1 MDLKVRRLTQTLL
14 NVRCQQGLFIRVSSK
29 LFCLNERKGYHT
41 ADSKPHFFRRLA
53 FMHSRLYL
61 SVFRPT
67 TILMLVIVG
76 LCVFIGQ
83 QAVAMATCPFCS
95 AVALTF
101 SEQIEQQEVAVVAKL
116 VEKPQLPETDTFDFP
131 DGKFEIVGVL
141 KGKKIVNTG
150 MTFKTQVVGVYPV
163 GQKFLIMG
171 QGAPDIAWT
180 TPIKTTER
188 VFEYLQKIREL
199 PASGPERLAFFQQY
213 FEDKEK
219 ILAFDAFDEFA
230 AAPYEDL
237 LKLKDQMQR
246 EKLLEFIKSPKTTI
260 NRRRLYFTM
269 LGVCGKPEDAKM
281 LEGLI
286 RSDSRKQQAGLD
298 ALVGC
303 YLTLVGKKGLPL
315 IEERFLTNEKAD
327 YVDLTNVMD
336 ALRFH
341 ATETDIISTADI
353 VPAVRTIL
361 DHPDHAD
368 IVIEDLARWGDW
380 TVVDKLAKRFKELDE
395 DDNWQRVPIAAYLLA
410 CPTEAAT
417 KHIEELEKIEPE
429 AFAKASYL
437 HNLGNVDSDDDWDN
451 DEFPVAG
458 GVEDSADQEPEA
470 EDDAAPKAK
479 TKPIPTESTTI
490 QDPKVHAALAEVPWE
505 EVDGENTRV
514 KVALVGEAQ
523 FIANSTD
530 PVEAQLANVYIN
542 APEANA
548 NSSVVPAEAT
558 TESTKEES
566 QPITAASPNKQQ
578 SAQVAAASAARLTA
592 KADSARSNTSVSLI
606 LKAIFIPMAASVLI
620 LGLMWS
626 VVNGW
631 FERLIF

>member
-1 MDLKVRRLTQTLL
+1 MRSRYDLLL
-14 NVRCQQGLFIRVSSK
+14 
-29 LFCLNERKGYHT
+29 
-41 ADSKPHFFRRLA
+41 
-53 FMHSRLYL
+53 
-61 SVFRPT
+61 FRPA
-67 TILMLVIVG
+67 TILALVIVG

-83 QAVAMATCPFCS
+83 QAFAMATCPFCS

-101 SEQIEQQEVAVVAKL
+101 TEQIDQQDVAVVAKL
-116 VEKPQLPETDTFDFP
+116 IESPKPPETDTFDFP

-141 KGKKIVNTG
+141 KGKKIVKPG

-180 TPIKTTER
+180 TPIKATER
-188 VFEYLQKIREL
+188 VFDYLQKIREL
-199 PASGPERLAFFQQY
+199 PESGPERLAFFQQY

-237 LKLKDQMQR
+237 LELKDQMQR
-246 EKLLEFIKSPKTTI
+246 EKLLGYIKSPKTTI

-286 RSDSRKQQAGLD
+286 RSDNRKQQAGLD

-315 IEERFLTNEKAD
+315 IQEKFLSNEDAD
-327 YVDLTNVMD
+327 YVDLTNVME

-341 ATETDIISTADI
+341 AAETDIISTADI
-353 VPAVRTIL
+353 VSAVRTIL

-380 TVVDKLAKRFKELDE
+380 TVMEKLVKRFKTLDKKE
-395 DDNWQRVPIAAYLLA
+395 NWQRVPIVAYLLV
-410 CPTEAAT
+410 CPKPEAA
-417 KHIEELEKIEPE
+417 KHLEDLKKIDPQ
-429 AFAKASYL
+429 AFERASFY
-437 HNLGNVDSDDDWDN
+437 HNVGDIDGDDDWDI
-451 DEFPVAG
+451 DEVPVAG
-458 GVEDSADQEPEA
+458 ETEASPDQESEVS
-470 EDDAAPKAK
+470 DDAEPKV
-479 TKPIPTESTTI
+479 KPATTESTVI
-490 QDPKVHAALAEVPWE
+490 QDSKVHAALAEVPWE
-505 EVDGENTRV
+505 EVEGADNARV
-514 KVALVGEAQ
+514 KFALADEAPFVAGSAE
-523 FIANSTD
+523 
-530 PVEAQLANVYIN
+530 PVVDAQLANAYI
-542 APEANA
+542 
-548 NSSVVPAEAT
+548 SVPDAKVDASIDSIEAT
-558 TESTKEES
+558 TESSVDKS
-566 QPITAASPNKQQ
+566 QAT
-578 SAQVAAASAARLTA
+578 SAVSINEQRSVQVAAASAARLS
-592 KADSARSNTSVSLI
+592 ADAESAQSSPSISLI
-606 LKAIFIPMAASVLI
+606 LKAIFIPMGASVLI

>member
-1 MDLKVRRLTQTLL
+1 MR
-14 NVRCQQGLFIRVSSK
+14 
-29 LFCLNERKGYHT
+29 
-41 ADSKPHFFRRLA
+41 
-53 FMHSRLYL
+53 SRLYL
-61 SVFRPT
+61 HVFRPT

-83 QAVAMATCPFCS
+83 QAIAMAICPFCS

-116 VEKPQLPETDTFDFP
+116 TEKPKPPETDTFNFP

-141 KGKKIVNTG
+141 KGKKLVDTG
-150 MTFKTQVVGVYPV
+150 MTFKTQIVGVHPV

-171 QGAPDIAWT
+171 QGAPDISWT
-180 TPIKTTER
+180 TPVKASER
-188 VFEYLQKIREL
+188 VFNYLQKIREL
-199 PASGPERLAFFQQY
+199 PASGAERLAFFQQY

-219 ILAFDAFDEFA
+219 ILAFDAYDEFA
-230 AAPYEDL
+230 AASYEDL

-246 EKLLEFIKSPKTTI
+246 EKLLGFIKSPKTTI

-315 IEERFLTNEKAD
+315 IEEKFLANEKAD

-341 ATETDIISTADI
+341 ATETDIISTDDI
-353 VPAVRTIL
+353 VPVVRTIL

-380 TVVDKLAKRFKELDE
+380 SVMDKLVKRFKELDE
-395 DDNWQRVPIAAYLLA
+395 EENWQRVPIATYLLA
-410 CPTEAAT
+410 CPKLIAAD
-417 KHIEELEKIEPE
+417 HIASLKKIDAQ
-429 AFAKASYL
+429 AFERAGYYY
-437 HNLGNVDSDDDWDN
+437 NVGDIDSDDDWDN
-451 DEFPVAG
+451 DELPVAG
-458 GVEDSADQEPEA
+458 GAEDPEA
-470 EDDAAPKAK
+470 DEDTAPEAK
-479 TKPIPTESTTI
+479 TKPTPAESTAI
-490 QDPKVHAALAEVPWE
+490 QDSKVHAALAEVPWE
-505 EVDGENTRV
+505 EVDGENARV
-514 KVALVGEAQ
+514 KVALIGEAQ
-523 FIANSTD
+523 LIADSAE
-530 PVEAQLANVYIN
+530 PVEAQLANAYIN
-542 APEANA
+542 VPEAKVRPA
-548 NSSVVPAEAT
+548 SLVPVEET
-558 TESTKEES
+558 TQSTEKS
-566 QPITAASPNKQQ
+566 QPQSTSASNEQR
-578 SAQVAAASAARLTA
+578 SAQVAAASAAGLATEA
-592 KADSARSNTSVSLI
+592 NSAHSTSTSLV
-606 LKAIFIPMAASVLI
+606 LKAIFIPMGASVLI

>member
-1 MDLKVRRLTQTLL
+1 MRFRL
-14 NVRCQQGLFIRVSSK
+14 
-29 LFCLNERKGYHT
+29 E
-41 ADSKPHFFRRLA
+41 
-53 FMHSRLYL
+53 L

-67 TILMLVIVG
+67 TILLLMIVG

-83 QAVAMATCPFCS
+83 QAIAMATCPFCS

-116 VEKPQLPETDTFDFP
+116 IEKPKPPETDTFDFP

-150 MTFKTQVVGVYPV
+150 MTFTTQVVGVYPV

-188 VFEYLQKIREL
+188 VFKYLQKIRTL
-199 PASGPERLAFFQQY
+199 PASGPERLAFFQDY

-237 LKLKDQMQR
+237 IELKDQMQR

-303 YLTLVGKKGLPL
+303 YLTLVGKEGLPL

-410 CPTEAAT
+410 CPTDEAT
-417 KHIEELEKIEPE
+417 EHIKELEKIEPE
-429 AFAKASYL
+429 AFARASYL
-437 HNLGNVDSDDDWDN
+437 HNLGNVNSDDDWDN
-451 DEFPVAG
+451 DEFPIAG
-458 GVEDSADQEPEA
+458 GIEGSADQEPKP
-470 EDDAAPKAK
+470 EDDDASKDDAK
-479 TKPIPTESTTI
+479 PTSTESTTI
-490 QDPKVHAALAEVPWE
+490 QDSNVHAALAEVPWE
-505 EVDGENTRV
+505 EVDGENARV

-523 FIANSTD
+523 FIADSAE
-530 PVEAQLANVYIN
+530 PVEAQLANAYISV
-542 APEANA
+542 PEAKVNLA
-548 NSSVVPAEAT
+548 VVPVEAT
-558 TESTKEES
+558 PQSTIEES
-566 QPITAASPNKQQ
+566 QPNTTAAPNQQQ
-578 SAQVAAASAARLTA
+578 SAEVAAASAARLA
-592 KADSARSNTSVSLI
+592 AAADSAHRSTSMSLV
-606 LKAIFIPMAASVLI
+606 LKAIFIPMAASILI

>member
-1 MDLKVRRLTQTLL
+1 MRFRL
-14 NVRCQQGLFIRVSSK
+14 
-29 LFCLNERKGYHT
+29 
-41 ADSKPHFFRRLA
+41 
-53 FMHSRLYL
+53 LYL
-61 SVFRPT
+61 SVARPV

-76 LCVFIGQ
+76 LCIFIGQ
-83 QAVAMATCPFCS
+83 QTIAMACPFCS
-95 AVALTF
+95 AVALTLT
-101 SEQIEQQEVAVVAKL
+101 EQIEQQEVAVVAKL
-116 VEKPQLPETDTFDFP
+116 IEKPEPPETDTFDFP

-180 TPIKTTER
+180 TPMKTTER
-188 VFEYLQKIREL
+188 VFEYLEKIREL

-219 ILAFDAFDEFA
+219 ILAFDAYDEFA
-230 AAPYEDL
+230 AASYEDL
-237 LKLKDQMQR
+237 LELRDQMQR
-246 EKLLEFIKSPKTTI
+246 EQLLEFIKSPKTTI
-260 NRRRLYFTM
+260 NRRRLYFTL
-269 LGVCGKPEDAKM
+269 LGVCGKPEDIKM

-303 YLTLVGKKGLPL
+303 YLTLAGKKGLAL
-315 IEERFLTNEKAD
+315 IEEKFLANEDAD

-341 ATETDIISTADI
+341 ATETDVISTDDI
-353 VPAVRTIL
+353 VPVVRTIL

-410 CPTEAAT
+410 CPTHEAT
-417 KHIEELEKIEPE
+417 KHIKELEKIEPE

-437 HNLGNVDSDDDWDN
+437 HNIGNVDSDDDWDN
-451 DEFPVAG
+451 DELPIFG
-458 GVEDSADQEPEA
+458 GVEAPTEQEPEA
-470 EDDAAPKAK
+470 KDDAASEAK
-479 TKPIPTESTTI
+479 TKPAPTKSTTI
-490 QDPKVHAALAEVPWE
+490 QDSKVHAALAEVPWE
-505 EVDGENTRV
+505 EVDGDNRV

-523 FIANSTD
+523 FLADSAQ
-530 PVEAQLANVYIN
+530 PAEAQLANAYVTV
-542 APEANA
+542 PEAKV
-548 NSSVVPAEAT
+548 NSSVVPVEAT
-558 TESTKEES
+558 TKSTKAES
-566 QPITAASPNKQQ
+566 KPITTAAPNKQRT
-578 SAQVAAASAARLTA
+578 AQVAAASAARLAAEANST
-592 KADSARSNTSVSLI
+592 RSTSVSLI
-606 LKAIFIPMAASVLI
+606 LKSIFIPMAASVLI

>member
-1 MDLKVRRLTQTLL
+1 MRSRNDL
-14 NVRCQQGLFIRVSSK
+14 SS
-29 LFCLNERKGYHT
+29 
-41 ADSKPHFFRRLA
+41 
-53 FMHSRLYL
+53 
-61 SVFRPT
+61 FRPT
-67 TILMLVIVG
+67 TILALVIVG

-83 QAVAMATCPFCS
+83 QTIAMATCPFCS

-101 SEQIEQQEVAVVAKL
+101 TEQIDQQQVAVVAKL
-116 VEKPQLPETDTFDFP
+116 IEKPKPPETDTFDFP

-141 KGKKIVNTG
+141 KGKKIVDTG

-171 QGAPDIAWT
+171 QGAPDITWT
-180 TPIKTTER
+180 TPIKATER

-199 PASGPERLAFFQQY
+199 PDSGADRLAFFQQY

-237 LKLKDQMQR
+237 LELKDQMQR

-269 LGVCGKPEDAKM
+269 LGVCGKPEDAEM

-286 RSDSRKQQAGLD
+286 RSDNRKQQAGLD

-315 IEERFLTNEKAD
+315 IEEKFLANEDAD
-327 YVDLTNVMD
+327 YVDLTNVME

-341 ATETDIISTADI
+341 ATETDIISTDDI

-380 TVVDKLAKRFKELDE
+380 TVMEKLVKRFKELDE
-395 DDNWQRVPIAAYLLA
+395 EENWQRVPIVAYLLV
-410 CPTEAAT
+410 CPKPEAA
-417 KHIEELEKIEPE
+417 KHLEKLKKIDPQ
-429 AFAKASYL
+429 AFERASYY
-437 HNLGNVDSDDDWDN
+437 HNVGDIDSDDDWDN
-451 DEFPVAG
+451 DDIPVAG
-458 GVEDSADQEPEA
+458 DDEGSADQES
-470 EDDAAPKAK
+470 KSK
-479 TKPIPTESTTI
+479 TKPAPTETTVI
-490 QDPKVHAALAEVPWE
+490 QDSQVRAALSEVPWE
-505 EVDGENTRV
+505 EVDGAENSRV
-514 KVALVGEAQ
+514 KVALAGEAQ
-523 FIANSTD
+523 FVADSAE
-530 PVEAQLANVYIN
+530 PVVEAQLANAYISV
-542 APEANA
+542 PEAKVKSA
-548 NSSVVPAEAT
+548 ILSGDEAT
-558 TESTKEES
+558 KSVSAEPQTNA
-566 QPITAASPNKQQ
+566 TATPNEQL
-578 SAQVAAASAARLTA
+578 SAKVAAASAARLAAETE
-592 KADSARSNTSVSLI
+592 SARSSTSMALV
-606 LKAIFIPMAASVLI
+606 LKAIFIPMAASLLI

>member
-1 MDLKVRRLTQTLL
+1 MRFRL
-14 NVRCQQGLFIRVSSK
+14 
-29 LFCLNERKGYHT
+29 E
-41 ADSKPHFFRRLA
+41 
-53 FMHSRLYL
+53 L

-67 TILMLVIVG
+67 TILLLMIVG

-83 QAVAMATCPFCS
+83 QAIAMATCPFCS

-116 VEKPQLPETDTFDFP
+116 IEKPKPPETDTFDFP

-150 MTFKTQVVGVYPV
+150 MTFTTQVVGVYPV

-188 VFEYLQKIREL
+188 VFKYLQKI
-199 PASGPERLAFFQQY
+199 Q
-213 FEDKEK
+213 
-219 ILAFDAFDEFA
+219 
-230 AAPYEDL
+230 
-237 LKLKDQMQR
+237 
-246 EKLLEFIKSPKTTI
+246 KLLEFIKSPKTTI

-303 YLTLVGKKGLPL
+303 YLTLVGKEGLPL

-410 CPTEAAT
+410 CPTDEAT
-417 KHIEELEKIEPE
+417 EHIKELEKIEPE
-429 AFAKASYL
+429 AFARASYL
-437 HNLGNVDSDDDWDN
+437 HNLGNVNSDDDWDN
-451 DEFPVAG
+451 DEFPIAG
-458 GVEDSADQEPEA
+458 GIEGSADQESKP
-470 EDDAAPKAK
+470 EDDDASKDDAK
-479 TKPIPTESTTI
+479 PTSTESTTI
-490 QDPKVHAALAEVPWE
+490 QDSNVHAALAEVPWE
-505 EVDGENTRV
+505 ARGSSACQRVHFGSRSESQFSGCSSRGDTPIDHRRIAAEHYGSAESTTVGRSRRCECRATCSRSRFGSQKHIDVVDLESYLYPDGR
-514 KVALVGEAQ
+514 
-523 FIANSTD
+523 FYFD
-530 PVEAQLANVYIN
+530 PGANVV
-542 APEANA
+542 
-548 NSSVVPAEAT
+548 SR
-558 TESTKEES
+558 
-566 QPITAASPNKQQ
+566 Q
-578 SAQVAAASAARLTA
+578 RL
-592 KADSARSNTSVSLI
+592 V
-606 LKAIFIPMAASVLI
+606 
-620 LGLMWS
+620 
-626 VVNGW
+626 
-631 FERLIF
+631 

>member
-1 MDLKVRRLTQTLL
+1 MHFRL
-14 NVRCQQGLFIRVSSK
+14 NW
-29 LFCLNERKGYHT
+29 
-41 ADSKPHFFRRLA
+41 
-53 FMHSRLYL
+53 
-61 SVFRPT
+61 SVFRPAT
-67 TILMLVIVG
+67 FLILVIVG
-76 LCVFIGQ
+76 LCVFIGRQ
-83 QAVAMATCPFCS
+83 SIAMATCPFCS

-101 SEQIEQQEVAVVAKL
+101 TEQIEQQEVAVVAKL
-116 VEKPQLPETDTFDFP
+116 IEKPKPPETDTFDFP

-150 MTFKTQVVGVYPV
+150 MTFMTQVVGVYPV

-171 QGAPDIAWT
+171 QGAPDISWT
-180 TPIKTTER
+180 TPIKASDR

-199 PASGPERLAFFQQY
+199 PASGPKRLAFFQQY

-237 LKLKDQMQR
+237 LKMKDQMQR

-286 RSDSRKQQAGLD
+286 RSDSRKEQAGLD

-315 IEERFLTNEKAD
+315 IQKRFLANEDAD

-341 ATETDIISTADI
+341 ATETDIISTDDI

-380 TVVDKLAKRFKELDE
+380 TVMDKLVKRFKELDE
-395 DDNWQRVPIAAYLLA
+395 EENWQRVPIATYLLA
-410 CPTEAAT
+410 CPKPIAT
-417 KHIEELEKIEPE
+417 DHIESLKKIDPQ
-429 AFAKASYL
+429 AFERAGYYY
-437 HNLGNVDSDDDWDN
+437 NVGNIDSDDDWDN
-451 DEFPVAG
+451 DDWDNDALPVADAAEG
-458 GVEDSADQEPEA
+458 SAADQKPNT
-470 EDDAAPKAK
+470 EDNAAPKTE
-479 TKPIPTESTTI
+479 TKPTPTESTTI
-490 QDPKVHAALAEVPWE
+490 QDSNVHAALAEVPWE
-505 EVDGENTRV
+505 DVDGENARV
-514 KVALVGEAQ
+514 KLALVEETQ
-523 FIANSTD
+523 FIAAE
-530 PVEAQLANVYIN
+530 PVEAQLANAYVN
-542 APEANA
+542 VPEAKID
-548 NSSVVPAEAT
+548 SSVVPVTAAT
-558 TESTKEES
+558 EPTQEES
-566 QPITAASPNKQQ
+566 QPASTAMSNKQR
-578 SAQVAAASAARLTA
+578 SAQVAAASAARLAAET
-592 KADSARSNTSVSLI
+592 DSAHNGTSVSLI

>member
-1 MDLKVRRLTQTLL
+1 MR
-14 NVRCQQGLFIRVSSK
+14 
-29 LFCLNERKGYHT
+29 
-41 ADSKPHFFRRLA
+41 
-53 FMHSRLYL
+53 SRLNL
-61 SVFRPT
+61 FAFRPA
-67 TILMLVIVG
+67 TILMLVIVS

-83 QAVAMATCPFCS
+83 RAVAMATCPFCS

-101 SEQIEQQEVAVVAKL
+101 TEQIEQQEVVVVAKL
-116 VEKPQLPETDTFDFP
+116 TEKPKQPDTDTFDFP
-131 DGKFEIVGVL
+131 EGKFEIVGVL
-141 KGKKIVNTG
+141 KGKKIVSTG
-150 MTFKTQVVGVYPV
+150 MTFNTTVVGVHLV

-171 QGAPDIAWT
+171 QGAPDISWT
-180 TPIKTTER
+180 TPMKATDR

-269 LGVCGKPEDAKM
+269 LGVCGKPEDIEM

-303 YLTLVGKKGLPL
+303 YLTLAGKKGLPL
-315 IEERFLTNEKAD
+315 IEEKFLANEDAD

-341 ATETDIISTADI
+341 ATETDIISTDDI
-353 VPAVRTIL
+353 VPVVRTIL

-380 TVVDKLAKRFKELDE
+380 TVVEKLAQRFKELDE
-395 DDNWQRVPIAAYLLA
+395 DNNWQRVPIAAYLLA
-410 CPTEAAT
+410 CPTQAAT
-417 KHIEELEKIEPE
+417 KHIKELEKIEPE

-451 DEFPVAG
+451 DEFPAAG
-458 GVEDSADQEPEA
+458 GFEDSADQEPEA
-470 EDDAAPKAK
+470 EDDAAPETK
-479 TKPIPTESTTI
+479 TKPIPTESTTV
-490 QDPKVHAALAEVPWE
+490 QDPKVHMALAEVPWE
-505 EVDGENTRV
+505 EVDGENARV
-514 KVALVGEAQ
+514 KVAIVGEAQ
-523 FIANSTD
+523 FIADSAD
-530 PVEAQLANVYIN
+530 PVEAQLANAYIN
-542 APEANA
+542 VPEANV
-548 NSSVVPAEAT
+548 NSSVVPTEVT
-558 TESTKEES
+558 TQSANEES
-566 QPITAASPNKQQ
+566 QPVTTASPNKQR
-578 SAQVAAASAARLTA
+578 SAQVAAATAARLA
-592 KADSARSNTSVSLI
+592 AQADSTRSNTSVSLI

>member
-437 HNLGNVDSDDDWDN
+437 HNIGNTDSDDDWDN

-470 EDDAAPKAK
+470 EDDTAPKAK
-479 TKPIPTESTTI
+479 TKPTPTESTTI
-490 QDPKVHAALAEVPWE
+490 QDPKVHTALAEVPWE
-505 EVDGENTRV
+505 EVDGENARV

-523 FIANSTD
+523 FIADSAD

-542 APEANA
+542 VPKANV
-548 NSSVVPAEAT
+548 NSSVAPTEVT
-558 TESTKEES
+558 TQSTKEES

-606 LKAIFIPMAASVLI
+606 LKAIFIPMAAS
-620 LGLMWS
+620 
-626 VVNGW
+626 
-631 FERLIF
+631 FF

>member
-1 MDLKVRRLTQTLL
+1 MR
-14 NVRCQQGLFIRVSSK
+14 
-29 LFCLNERKGYHT
+29 
-41 ADSKPHFFRRLA
+41 
-53 FMHSRLYL
+53 SRLYL

-101 SEQIEQQEVAVVAKL
+101 TEQIEQQEVVVVAKL
-116 VEKPQLPETDTFDFP
+116 TEKPKQPDTDTFDFP
-131 DGKFEIVGVL
+131 EGKFEIVGVL
-141 KGKKIVNTG
+141 KGKKIVHTG
-150 MTFKTQVVGVYPV
+150 MTFNTTVVGVHLV

-171 QGAPDIAWT
+171 QGAPDISWT
-180 TPIKTTER
+180 TPMKATDR

-269 LGVCGKPEDAKM
+269 LGVCGKPEDIEM
-281 LEGLI
+281 LEDLI

-303 YLTLVGKKGLPL
+303 YLTLAGKKGLPL

-395 DDNWQRVPIAAYLLA
+395 EDNWQRVPIAAYLLA
-410 CPTEAAT
+410 CPTDKAT
-417 KHIEELEKIEPE
+417 KHIKELEKIEPE

-451 DEFPVAG
+451 DELPIFG

-470 EDDAAPKAK
+470 EDATPEAK

-490 QDPKVHAALAEVPWE
+490 QDSKVHAALAEVPWE
-505 EVDGENTRV
+505 EVDGENARV

-523 FIANSTD
+523 FIADSTA

-542 APEANA
+542 VPEANVH
-548 NSSVVPAEAT
+548 SSVVSAEAT

-566 QPITAASPNKQQ
+566 QPVTTAPPNKQR
-578 SAQVAAASAARLTA
+578 SAQVAAATAARLAA